1 MVVAGPRILARRRPM
16 TRNRGQH
23 GTGSLEPDTA
33 DNDPA
38 RFWRYVIAALD
49 RACLGVGE
57 RAGPLPT

>member
-1 MVVAGPRILARRRPM
+1 M